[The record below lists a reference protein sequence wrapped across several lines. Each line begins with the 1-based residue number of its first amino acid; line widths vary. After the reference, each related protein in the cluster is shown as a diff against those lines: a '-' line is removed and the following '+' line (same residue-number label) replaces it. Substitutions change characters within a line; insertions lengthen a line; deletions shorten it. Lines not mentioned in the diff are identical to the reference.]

1 MSRLFLSFGI
11 RHKMQGLFP
20 SISLYIFP
28 YLRVSVT
35 LPFYNDNASEFFTK
49 NSSFDSVGNS
59 TELPLDMRFNDG
71 HLLSVVSYGVLFVVS
86 TTGNFTVFFL
96 LLQRRRGSRSRIN
109 TMLLHLAIA
118 DLLVG

>member
-1 MSRLFLSFGI
+1 LC
-11 RHKMQGLFP
+11 
-20 SISLYIFP
+20 
-28 YLRVSVT
+28 VAVT